1 MMNNEDAL
9 RQQLA
14 KMQDW
19 GEAHVDFTTTL
30 ADLPFQQQ
38 GRVPPGIAHSAWQL
52 LEHMRIAL
60 RDILEFSRGSQH
72 TSPKWPE
79 GYWPATVAPP
89 DDKAWKRSVDSFLD
103 DLEEMRKLI
112 ADPARDLF
120 QPLAHGTGQTLLR
133 EALLAA
139 DHNAYHLGQL
149 VLVRKALDAWP
160 E

>member
-1 MMNNEDAL
+1 MKNEEAL
-9 RQQLA
+9 RQQVA
-14 KMQDW
+14 KVLDW
-19 GEAHVDFTTTL
+19 GEAHVDFDKAL
-30 ADLPFQQQ
+30 SDLPLEQQ
-38 GRVPPGIAHSAWQL
+38 GRIAAGLPYSAWQL

-60 RDILEFSRGSQH
+60 WDILEFTRGSQH

-89 DDKAWKRSVDSFLD
+89 DDGAWQRSVDSFQD
-103 DLEEMRKLI
+103 DLEGMRKLI

-120 QPLAHGTGQTLLR
+120 RPLAHGTGQTLLR

-149 VLVRKALDAWP
+149 VLVRKALAAWP

>member
-1 MMNNEDAL
+1 MNEQEAL

-14 KMQDW
+14 KMLNW
-19 GEAHVDFTTTL
+19 GEAHVDFKTAL
-30 ADLPFQQQ
+30 VNLPFEQQ
-38 GRVPPGIAHSAWQL
+38 GRMPAAIPHSAWQL

-60 RDILEFSRGSQH
+60 WDILEFSRGSQH
-72 TSPKWPE
+72 ASLKWPE
-79 GYWPATVAPP
+79 DYWPATVAPP
-89 DDKAWKRSVDSFLD
+89 DDKAWKRSVDSFLG
-103 DLEEMRKLI
+103 DLEGMRKLI
-112 ADPARDLF
+112 TDPASDLF

-160 E
+160 

>member
-1 MMNNEDAL
+1 MKNEEAL

-14 KMQDW
+14 NMLDW
-19 GEAHVDFTTTL
+19 GEAHVDFEKAL
-30 ADLPFQQQ
+30 SHMPFKQQ
-38 GRVPPGIAHSAWQL
+38 GRVPPGLPHSAWQL

-60 RDILEFSRGSQH
+60 WDILEFTRGSQH
-72 TSPKWPE
+72 TSPKWPD

-89 DDKAWKRSVDSFLD
+89 DDKAWKRSVDSFLG
-103 DLEEMRKLI
+103 DLEGMRRLI
-112 ADPARDLF
+112 TDPASDLF

-149 VLVRKALDAWP
+149 VLVRKALAAWP

>member
-1 MMNNEDAL
+1 MKNEEAL

-14 KMQDW
+14 KMIDW
-19 GEAHVDFTTTL
+19 GEAHVDFEKAL
-30 ADLPFQQQ
+30 SHMPFKEQ
-38 GRVPPGIAHSAWQL
+38 GRVPPGLPHSAWQL
-52 LEHMRIAL
+52 LEHLRIAL
-60 RDILEFSRGSQH
+60 RDILEFSIGSQH

-89 DDKAWKRSVDSFLD
+89 DDHAWKQSVNSFLG
-103 DLEEMRKLI
+103 DLEGMRRLI
-112 ADPARDLF
+112 TDPASDLF

>member
-1 MMNNEDAL
+1 MLDC
-9 RQQLA
+9 
-14 KMQDW
+14 
-19 GEAHVDFTTTL
+19 GEAHVDFKTAL
-30 ADLPFQQQ
+30 ADLPLAQQ
-38 GRVPPGIAHSAWQL
+38 GQVPTGIPYSAWQL

-60 RDILEFSRGSQH
+60 WDILEFTRGSQH

-89 DDKAWKRSVDSFLD
+89 DDQAWKHSVDQFLA
-103 DLEEMRKLI
+103 DLEGIRKLI
-112 ADPARDLF
+112 ANPACDLF

-149 VLVRKALDAWP
+149 VLVRKALGAWP

>member
-1 MMNNEDAL
+1 MDNEEAL
-9 RQQLA
+9 RQQVA
-14 KMQDW
+14 KVLDW
-19 GEAHVDFTTTL
+19 GEAHVDFERALEDL
-30 ADLPFQQQ
+30 AFDQQ
-38 GRVPPGIAHSAWQL
+38 GRVPAGLPYSAWQL

-60 RDILEFSRGSQH
+60 WDILEFTRGSER

-89 DDKAWKRSVDSFLD
+89 DDKAWKHSVDSFQG
-103 DLEEMRKLI
+103 DLEGMRKLI

-149 VLVRKALDAWP
+149 VLVRKAV
-160 E
+160 

>member
-1 MMNNEDAL
+1 MKNEEAL

-14 KMQDW
+14 KMLDW
-19 GEAHVDFTTTL
+19 GEAHVDFEKAL
-30 ADLPFQQQ
+30 SHMPFKHQ
-38 GRVPPGIAHSAWQL
+38 GHLPPGAPYSAWQL

-60 RDILEFSRGSQH
+60 WDILEFSLGSQH

-89 DDKAWKRSVDSFLD
+89 GDKAWQQSVNSFLG
-103 DLEEMRKLI
+103 DLEGLRKLI
-112 ADPARDLF
+112 TDPASDLF

-133 EALLAA
+133 EALLVA

>member
-1 MMNNEDAL
+1 MNPDQQL
-9 RQQLA
+9 RHQLA
-14 KMQDW
+14 KMLDW
-19 GEAHVDFTTTL
+19 GEAHVDFKTAL
-30 ADLPFQQQ
+30 ANLPFEQQ
-38 GRVPPGIAHSAWQL
+38 GQKPASIPYSAWQL
-52 LEHMRIAL
+52 LEHLRIAL
-60 RDILEFSRGSQH
+60 RDILEFTGGAQH

-89 DDKAWKRSVDSFLD
+89 DDQAWKRSVNQFLT
-103 DLEEMRKLI
+103 DLEGMRKLI

-149 VLVRKALDAWP
+149 VLVRKALGAWP